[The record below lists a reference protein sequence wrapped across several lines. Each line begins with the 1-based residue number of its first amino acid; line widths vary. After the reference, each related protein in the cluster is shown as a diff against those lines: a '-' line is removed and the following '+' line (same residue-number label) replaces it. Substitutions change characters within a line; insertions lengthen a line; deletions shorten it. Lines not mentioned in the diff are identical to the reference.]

1 MKKTLLLTATALA
14 ALVATSNAA
23 VLSVNTDGTYFDN
36 SGDNV
41 NATVVRAGWNSS
53 TTIEFVGLMTFDLS
67 SYSVAQ
73 LQASTFSLGFNL
85 GAQDNNPVLNNLTI
99 EYIGTVADATLDG
112 TATGLANGAAW
123 AGAATVTTV
132 YSGAE
137 STGPNKSYNANA
149 IASDSFTNQYAVFR
163 FTKSKQANQWDIP
176 DGTATLTVTA
186 VPEPA
191 TTALLGLG
199 GLALVLRRRR

>member
-1 MKKTLLLTATALA
+1 MPGRRKDNAVDWELGAIQPENEQVKTPEHRCSITVSDQRDGFTTPQHEYHTKINPAQSSLTIRE
-14 ALVATSNAA
+14 
-23 VLSVNTDGTYFDN
+23 DN
-36 SGDNV
+36 SP
-41 NATVVRAGWNSS
+41 T
-53 TTIEFVGLMTFDLS
+53 
-67 SYSVAQ
+67 
-73 LQASTFSLGFNL
+73 
-85 GAQDNNPVLNNLTI
+85 LNNLTI

-132 YSGAE
+132 YSGTE